1 MQQIVENP
9 EDQSLLVVDR
19 DAPDKL
25 EHAVDDDWLDE
36 VCEVR
41 GDRLDDDSDHSDDSG
56 KENEEECDELQP
68 GPSQIKWLRGRGATE
83 SVDDR
88 ERPLPEDRP
97 RPAVLFASEWN
108 LDRDNAEYKRIHETK
123 KRKNQ
128 EDAVIGA
135 RTGKLVK
142 VSQAWGKVRASGERD
157 NTRLHQPSSSKQMLE
172 RSPFTRTGPAS
183 KSKSDRPLNL
193 DSRGHLK
200 GAVVLGSRRRFDK
213 KS

>member
-1 MQQIVENP
+1 M
-9 EDQSLLVVDR
+9 VVDR

-25 EHAVDDDWLDE
+25 EHAADEDWLDE

-41 GDRLDDDSDHSDDSG
+41 GDRLDVDSDYVDDSG
-56 KENEEECDELQP
+56 KENEDEGEEPRP
-68 GPSQIKWLRGRGATE
+68 GPSLGAWLRGRQPTE

-97 RPAVLFASEWN
+97 RPAPRFTTAWN
-108 LDRDNAEYKRIHETK
+108 LERGSAEYNSVRETK

-128 EDAVIGA
+128 EAAVIGA
-135 RTGKLVK
+135 RSGKLVK
-142 VSQAWGKVRASGERD
+142 VSLPAPFAQGKVKISEGRD
-157 NTRLHQPSSSKQMLE
+157 NKRLRLPPSSPLQMQLE
-172 RSPFTRTGPAS
+172 RSPWARMAPAP
-183 KSKSDRPLNL
+183 KSKSDLPLNL
-193 DSRGHLK
+193 DSRGRLK